1 MAYPSLVVSV
11 RVPSSNLRHAAR
23 LRAFERLVPF
33 GVRRKKK
40 QGTFLCVSAN
50 KHTHTKENYRCRG
63 APVLSSPRMQSLAQ
77 LSGRRGGEALLRALN
92 MDKCMRQTGAK
103 RVALN
108 APQGHDDSRQREEP
122 KVTKRRKE
130 DPVGSTSA
138 AENPYHQLRLDAT
151 AHLNEWCKEE
161 ITPIYHKF
169 QREKRR
175 HAPRA
180 KPERATGTRS
190 PPVPPRARSG
200 CPIPSVTGDC
210 TGLCRT
216 N

>member
-23 LRAFERLVPF
+23 LRAFERLGSFRSSPEKKTNEPPF
-33 GVRRKKK
+33 ASS
-40 QGTFLCVSAN
+40 QTN
-50 KHTHTKENYRCRG
+50 THTKENYRCRG
-63 APVLSSPRMQSLAQ
+63 APVFSSPRMQSLAQ
-77 LSGRRGGEALLRALN
+77 LSGRRGSEALLRALN
-92 MDKCMRQTGAK
+92 MDKCMRQSGAK

-130 DPVGSTSA
+130 DPVGPTSA
-138 AENPYHQLRLDAT
+138 AENPYHQRNRDAT
-151 AHLNEWCKEE
+151 AHLNEWCKKE
-161 ITPIYHKF
+161 IAPIYDEL
-169 QREKRR
+169 RPETRR

-180 KPERATGTRS
+180 KPDRATGTRS

-210 TGLCRT
+210 TGLCRS

>member
-1 MAYPSLVVSV
+1 MAYPSHVVSV
-11 RVPSSNLRHAAR
+11 RVPSSNLRHAER
-23 LRAFERLVPF
+23 LRAF
-33 GVRRKKK
+33 GVGSFRSSPKKNK
-40 QGTFLCVSAN
+40 EPSSASAQTN
-50 KHTHTKENYRCRG
+50 THTKENYRCRG

-138 AENPYHQLRLDAT
+138 AENPYRQRNLDAT
-151 AHLNEWCKEE
+151 AHFNEWCKEE

-180 KPERATGTRS
+180 KPDRATGTRS

>member
-1 MAYPSLVVSV
+1 VSV

-23 LRAFERLVPF
+23 LRAFERLGSFRSSPE
-33 GVRRKKK
+33 KK
-40 QGTFLCVSAN
+40 QGTFLCVSKTN
-50 KHTHTKENYRCRG
+50 THTKENYRCRG
-63 APVLSSPRMQSLAQ
+63 APVLSSPRMQSF

-92 MDKCMRQTGAK
+92 MDKCMRQSGAK

-122 KVTKRRKE
+122 KVAKRRKE

-151 AHLNEWCKEE
+151 AHLNEWCKAE
-161 ITPIYHKF
+161 ITPIYDEFRAQKH
-169 QREKRR
+169 RY
-175 HAPRA
+175 APRA
-180 KPERATGTRS
+180 KPDRATGTRS

-210 TGLCRT
+210 TGLCRS